1 MKYTSKLGFTLA
13 ELLAVVIIVALLSGI
28 SLGYYK
34 RSVEDSRF
42 AEGLGAASA
51 LVEAVNQS
59 YFAQQLDGATPTK
72 QPKISTLD
80 INLAAQKTCS
90 SNTDYCIATPRFEV
104 HIGTDGQVSAYR
116 GKLQDS
122 AYKYYIQINPAFA
135 SSSPDQISCVGKDA
149 NGQTFCESMGYK
161 TCNSSTFVCTK

>member
-1 MKYTSKLGFTLA
+1 MKHTSKLGFTLA
-13 ELLAVVIIVALLSGI
+13 ELLAVVIIVALLSGL

-59 YFAQQLDGATPTK
+59 YFDQQFEGSAPTAR
-72 QPKISTLD
+72 PKVKTLD
-80 INLAAQKTCS
+80 ISLAAQQECS

-104 HIGTDGQVSAYR
+104 QVEDNGIVRAYR
-116 GKLQDS
+116 GKSTDN
-122 AYKYYIQINPAFA
+122 KYTYRFRM
-135 SSSPDQISCVGKDA
+135 S
-149 NGQTFCESMGYK
+149 
-161 TCNSSTFVCTK
+161 